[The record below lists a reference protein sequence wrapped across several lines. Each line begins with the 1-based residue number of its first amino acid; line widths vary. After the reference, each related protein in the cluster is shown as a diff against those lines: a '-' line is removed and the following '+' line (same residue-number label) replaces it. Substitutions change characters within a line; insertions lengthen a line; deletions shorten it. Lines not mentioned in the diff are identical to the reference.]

1 MRRSSAPSRSTGSS
15 ARGVAS
21 PSRERL
27 GDRLEGAL
35 ENRAD
40 VEGEITRGEAAQP
53 VRRRIVRTAVWL
65 CVTAVSLY
73 LVAPAL
79 LDTLSSWRSLT
90 ELAPGWVPVM
100 VVLQAAAVVSLW
112 WLQRIALHRAGWYA
126 VATSQLAGNAMA
138 KIAPGGGAVGAA
150 VQYRMLAEAGLP
162 RARAI
167 AGLTA
172 ANLLTLAVVLALP
185 VFAIPAF
192 IRGAVDRSLAEVALG
207 GFGLFALLF
216 AAGALMF
223 AYDRPLL
230 WVGRTAQ
237 RVRNRLRPKATPVRE
252 LPGRLLCERERI
264 LAAVAPRWKAALAA
278 SVGRW
283 AFDYASLLAALAAVG
298 STPRPGVVL
307 LAFCAAQLLAQLPIT
322 PGGVGFVEVGL
333 TATLALAGVDASD
346 AIVAT
351 LAYRLLT
358 YWLPLPLG
366 AVAAILHRRR
376 FHTTGLGASL

>member
-1 MRRSSAPSRSTGSS
+1 VDNPAP
-15 ARGVAS
+15 ARV
-21 PSRERL
+21 
-27 GDRLEGAL
+27 GDRLEDAL
-35 ENRAD
+35 ENRTD
-40 VEGEITRGEAAQP
+40 VEGEIHRGEAARP
-53 VRRRIVRTAVWL
+53 LRSRLIRTAAWL
-65 CVTAVSLY
+65 CITAVSLY

-79 LDTLSSWRSLT
+79 LDTLASWRSLA

-100 VVLQAAAVVSLW
+100 LGLQAAAVVSLW
-112 WLQRIALHRAGWYA
+112 WLQRIALHRPPWFA

-138 KIAPGGGAVGAA
+138 KVAPGGGAVGAA

-207 GFGLFALLF
+207 GFGLFVLLF
-216 AAGALMF
+216 GAGALMF
-223 AYDRPLL
+223 ALDGPLL
-230 WVGRTAQ
+230 WVGRLAQ
-237 RVRNRLRPKATPVRE
+237 RARNRLRPKAVPVRE
-252 LPGRLLCERERI
+252 LPARLMRERERI

-283 AFDYASLLAALAAVG
+283 AFEYASLLAALAAVG

-333 TATLALAGVDASD
+333 TATLALAGVDTVD
-346 AIVAT
+346 ALVAT

-376 FHTTGLGASL
+376 FHSTGRGARV

>member
-1 MRRSSAPSRSTGSS
+1 LSRAVRTSAPRH
-15 ARGVAS
+15 
-21 PSRERL
+21 L

-35 ENRAD
+35 EHRAD

-53 VRRRIVRTAVWL
+53 VRRRIVRTVVWL
-65 CVTAVSLY
+65 CITAVSLY

-79 LDTLSSWRSLT
+79 LDTLSSWRSLR
-90 ELAPGWVPVM
+90 ELSPGWIPVM
-100 VVLQAAAVVSLW
+100 LVLQAGALVSLW
-112 WLQRIALHRAGWYA
+112 WLQRIALHRPSWYA

-138 KIAPGGGAVGAA
+138 KVAPGGGAVGAA

-172 ANLLTLAVVLALP
+172 ANLLTLAVILALP

-216 AAGALMF
+216 AAGALML
-223 AYDRPLL
+223 ASDRPLL
-230 WVGRTAQ
+230 WVGRVVQ
-237 RVRNRLRPKATPVRE
+237 RARNRLRPKAAPLRE
-252 LPGRLLCERERI
+252 LPARLMRERQRI
-264 LAAVAPRWKAALAA
+264 LAAVAPRWKSALAA

-283 AFDYASLLAALAAVG
+283 AFDYASLLATLAAVG

-307 LAFCAAQLLAQLPIT
+307 LAFCAAQLLSQLPIT
-322 PGGVGFVEVGL
+322 PGGLGFVEVGL
-333 TATLALAGVDASD
+333 TATLALAGVDTSD
-346 AIVAT
+346 AVVAT

-376 FHTTGLGASL
+376 FHSTAPRASL

>member
-216 AAGALMF
+216 AAGASMF

-376 FHTTGLGASL
+376 FHTTALGASL